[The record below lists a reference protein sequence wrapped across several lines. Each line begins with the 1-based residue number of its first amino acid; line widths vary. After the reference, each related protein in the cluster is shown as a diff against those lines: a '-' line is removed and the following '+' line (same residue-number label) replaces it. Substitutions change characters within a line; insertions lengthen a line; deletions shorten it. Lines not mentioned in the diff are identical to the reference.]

1 MKRSSTSS
9 TERIGIS
16 SVQKLFEEIKYIFRE
31 QSISDYGIDA
41 HIEIVQGET
50 VTGQLIAAQIKSGA
64 SWFDEKTDTDVIFR
78 SDKAHL
84 DYWLNHAL
92 PVIVILYDP
101 DTDLAYWELVDE
113 EKVELTQKGWKLK
126 IPFSQKI
133 DSSSK
138 SLFEQIIGKPI
149 PKDEYTILSLQDSS
163 HNGAKRYS
171 VNILVA
177 STSQS
182 AIRKISE
189 KAIKE
194 IRQRQYYRSKLTKK
208 RWENTSAHVVF
219 LFVYTSIDDFRMT
232 NWISRSLWIDNT
244 LPEQFAPLRFKGE
257 RHGDD
262 VISEWSSHYNVL
274 RITIQQNTLTKED
287 YLDAIQSHLN
297 VISLLL
303 SKAEEL
309 TRGYEAK
316 VLSSSDYL
324 SQMIALQPQV
334 NRCYISSTDIGLA
347 PLECKDVS
355 QRFRGAMGYADNVL
369 LPFSENGLTT
379 WKEQNRN
386 YLVRQALE
394 NYAKEM
400 VRLEFELEKI
410 Q

>member
-31 QSISDYGIDA
+31 QPISDYGIDA
-41 HIEIVQGET
+41 HIEIVQSET

-126 IPFSQKI
+126 IPFAQKI
-133 DSSSK
+133 DASSK
-138 SLFEQIIGKPI
+138 SLFEQIIGKPT

-171 VNILVA
+171 ANILVP

-194 IRQRQYYRSKLTKK
+194 IRQRQYYRSEITKK
-208 RWENTSAHVVF
+208 RWENTPAHVVF

-257 RHGDD
+257 LNGDD
-262 VISEWSSHYNVL
+262 IISEWSPHYNIL
-274 RITIQQNTLTKED
+274 RLTSQQNTLTKEE
-287 YLDAIQSHLN
+287 YLDAMQSHLN
-297 VISLLL
+297 VMSPLL

-316 VLSSSDYL
+316 VLSNSDYL

-334 NRCYISSTDIGLA
+334 NRCYISFTNVGLA

-355 QRFRGAMGYADNVL
+355 QRFRGAMAYADNVL

-379 WKEQNRN
+379 WNEQNRN

-394 NYAKEM
+394 DYAKEM